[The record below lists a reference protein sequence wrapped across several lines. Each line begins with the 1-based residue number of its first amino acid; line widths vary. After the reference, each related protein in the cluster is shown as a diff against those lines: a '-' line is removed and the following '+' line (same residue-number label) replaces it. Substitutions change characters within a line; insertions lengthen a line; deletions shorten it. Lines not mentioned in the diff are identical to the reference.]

1 MRVTFSTALLIRY
14 ILCGDIFDLNKICG
28 SAAVLYNE
36 LSYKSI
42 SDKVKQGMV
51 QQCMR

>member
-1 MRVTFSTALLIRY
+1 MSIIQFWSAIKHAALLIRY

-36 LSYKSI
+36 L
-42 SDKVKQGMV
+42 
-51 QQCMR
+51 